1 MDRNNLDMLNNIV
14 QHANV
19 MRDQNIGLLT
29 ALIENADTPKLK
41 VDIIKAIDDIL
52 KSKESSVFNTI
63 KAELM
68 NTDVNSSVDYKQAAV
83 DMLKTISPDKIIS
96 GVVKIT
102 EDIDKSLE
110 DKFAKYGDN
119 NINEHELSLED

>member
-1 MDRNNLDMLNNIV
+1 MDRTNLDMLNNIV

-19 MRDQNIGLLT
+19 MRDQNIGLLA

-110 DKFAKYGDN
+110 DKFAKYEDN

>member
-19 MRDQNIGLLT
+19 MRDQNIGLLA
-29 ALIENADTPKLK
+29 ALIERADTPKLK
-41 VDIIKAIDDIL
+41 VDIIKAMDDLL

-110 DKFAKYGDN
+110 DKFAKYEDN
-119 NINEHELSLED
+119 NINEHELLLED